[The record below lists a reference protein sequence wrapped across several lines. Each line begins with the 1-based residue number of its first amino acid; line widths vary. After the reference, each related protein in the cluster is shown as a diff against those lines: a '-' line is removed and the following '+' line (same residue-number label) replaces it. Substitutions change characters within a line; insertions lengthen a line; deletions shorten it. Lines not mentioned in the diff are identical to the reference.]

1 MNHYCSSHII
11 LNLKKEVTILDKL
24 SWEDRMKINGYNS
37 MVELLKN
44 YNFKAIPR
52 AHKTSL
58 MDTYI
63 YGDVQ
68 YGLYDLKSNT
78 ELLKIAKTIED
89 TKDPFKVT
97 FTFNIKFDRFIKDS
111 KYVDNLI
118 IFIESKK
125 TGDTSIFRKM
135 SILPIFKPN
144 DHGNGINV
152 EFNMSMM
159 PFNLQF
165 YERSNYE

>member
-1 MNHYCSSHII
+1 MGEI
-11 LNLKKEVTILDKL
+11 
-24 SWEDRMKINGYNS
+24 SWEDKMKINSYNS
-37 MVELLKN
+37 MVDLLKN

-63 YGDVQ
+63 YADVQ
-68 YGLYDLKSNT
+68 YGLYDLKSDT
-78 ELLKIAKTIED
+78 EILKMAKTIED

-97 FTFNIKFDRFIKDS
+97 FKFNIKFNKFIKDS
-111 KYVDNLI
+111 KYVDNII

-125 TGDTSIFRKM
+125 NGDTSIFRKM
-135 SILPIFKPN
+135 DILPIFKPN

-152 EFNMSMM
+152 EFNMSMI

-165 YERSNYE
+165 YERNFYE